1 MTCLFPKDSGNP
13 SIDMT
18 KLNLDR
24 NLVVFDVE
32 TTGLNVVR
40 DRIVQIALIKLFKN
54 GDPPA
59 ELSTLVNPGIPISEE
74 AMAVHGITPKDLANK
89 PTFQQ
94 VAQKIWDFIGDAD
107 LAGYNSNRFDV
118 PMLMEEF
125 ARVGMEFDV
134 SKRRLIDVQR
144 IFYKMEP
151 RTLKAAYRLYC
162 GKELTDAHDALAD
175 VRATLEV
182 FQGQL
187 SAYEGK
193 DLLDE
198 DGNLVPAPIKND
210 IQALHD
216 FTNDLNFLDAT
227 QRIRVQPDGTPVFNF
242 GKYNGQPVKDV
253 LAKDKNYYH
262 WILEKE
268 FSSQL
273 KQIVKQLMREVEKK

>member
-1 MTCLFPKDSGNP
+1 M
-13 SIDMT
+13 

-24 NLVVFDVE
+24 DIVFFDVE

-40 DRIVQIALIKLFKN
+40 DRIVQIALIKLPKN
-54 GDPPA
+54 GQDPV

-74 AMAVHGITPKDLANK
+74 SMAIHGITPKDLANK
-89 PTFQQ
+89 PSFRQL
-94 VAQKIWDFIGDAD
+94 AQKIWDFIGDAD

-125 ARVGMEFDV
+125 SRVGLEFDI

-162 GKELTDAHDALAD
+162 GKEMTDAHDALAD
-175 VRATLEV
+175 VQATLEV
-182 FQGQL
+182 FKGQL
-187 SAYEGK
+187 KAYEGK

-198 DGNLVPAPIKND
+198 DGNLIPAPIKND
-210 IQALHD
+210 MQALHD

-227 QRIRVQPDGTPVFNF
+227 QKLRVQLDGTVVFNF
-242 GKYNGQPVKDV
+242 GKYNGQPVRDI
-253 LAKDKNYYH
+253 LAKDKNYYF

-268 FSSQL
+268 FSSQV
-273 KQIVKQLMREVEKK
+273 KQIIKHMMKEIERK